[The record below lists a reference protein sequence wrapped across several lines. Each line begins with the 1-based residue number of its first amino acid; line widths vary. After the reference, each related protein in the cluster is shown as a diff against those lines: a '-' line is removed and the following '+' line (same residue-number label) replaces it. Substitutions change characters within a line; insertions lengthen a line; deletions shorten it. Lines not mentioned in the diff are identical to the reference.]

1 MRALTR
7 IVVMTAVVSALIGPT
22 VAARAETCDKTHDR
36 VRYLYCQVVGGCIA
50 SGPVA
55 VDPVVCD

>member
-1 MRALTR
+1 MRALSR
-7 IVVMTAVVSALIGPT
+7 IAVVSVVFAALSGPT
-22 VAARAETCDKTHDR
+22 VSARAETCQKTHDR